1 MRFSLTRGQP
11 MPVGADDDDVDVDV
25 DFDLVVP
32 FWLDWTV

>member
-1 MRFSLTRGQP
+1 
-11 MPVGADDDDVDVDV
+11 MPVGADDDDV

>member
-11 MPVGADDDDVDVDV
+11 MPVGADDDDVDVD
-25 DFDLVVP
+25 FDLVVP